1 MMLSL
6 KSKIIS
12 LLLLIT
18 LFTLL
23 LFVPTYATSTQRY
36 YSLFETFVFG
46 SGWAYKNGDG
56 TQSLYQR
63 YSITKNASSD
73 RIKSITIYAIGDD
86 TARQLE
92 FGFTGTSN
100 INIGTIET
108 GTLFINP
115 EPMYINNTV
124 GNSALPISSLNIRIR
139 LVNDN
144 GQSSLMVLPIK
155 QVDYVAGLNRV
166 IFDTLTVT
174 LQENMTYYIDQIN
187 VSCLIQNAWC
197 EVDFMTFNDIQ
208 FIFSYTYDESVEVQK
223 QIASGIDN
231 INNQIAGIDNKLD
244 EMPDEI
250 GQSVVD
256 KYNEAQ
262 EQKALQEEQEF
273 NSGVENSNNDVINV
287 LPNTDGITSALDGLS
302 SVINNNK
309 TPSYITF
316 PKITL
321 PSFKIGG
328 ISTGEKVLS
337 NEYKLYVIETLEIL
351 PSGLYTFIRSLT
363 SCFLLYGII
372 RYFYTQISKFI
383 GGDSVE

>member
-1 MMLSL
+1 MYSL
-6 KSKIIS
+6 KSKIITM
-12 LLLLIT
+12 LLIIT
-18 LFTLL
+18 LFSFV
-23 LFVPTYATSTQRY
+23 LFIPVSATSTQRY
-36 YSLFETFVFG
+36 YSLYETFVFG

-73 RIKSITIYAIGDD
+73 RIKSITIYATPDD
-86 TARQLE
+86 IARSLE

-115 EPMYINNTV
+115 DPMYINNNV
-124 GNSALPISSLNIRIR
+124 GTSALPISSVNIRIR

-144 GQSSLMVLPIK
+144 GQSSLMILPIK
-155 QVDYVAGLNRV
+155 QIDYVAGLNRV
-166 IFDTLTVT
+166 IFDTLTVQ
-174 LQENMTYYIDQIN
+174 LESNMTYYIDQIN
-187 VSCLIQNAWC
+187 VSCLISNAWC

-262 EQKALQEEQEF
+262 EQKAQQEEQEF
-273 NSGVENSNNDVINV
+273 NSGVNNSNDDVLSI
-287 LPNTDGITSALDGLS
+287 LPDTNGITSALDGLN

-309 TPSYITF
+309 TPNYITF

-321 PSFKIGG
+321 PSLNVGG
-328 ISTGEKVLS
+328 VNTGEKVLS
-337 NEYKLYVIETLEIL
+337 NEYKLYVTETLEIL
-351 PSGLYTFIRSLT
+351 PLGVYTFIRSLT

-372 RYFYTQISKFI
+372 RYFYTQITKFI
-383 GGDSVE
+383 GGETE